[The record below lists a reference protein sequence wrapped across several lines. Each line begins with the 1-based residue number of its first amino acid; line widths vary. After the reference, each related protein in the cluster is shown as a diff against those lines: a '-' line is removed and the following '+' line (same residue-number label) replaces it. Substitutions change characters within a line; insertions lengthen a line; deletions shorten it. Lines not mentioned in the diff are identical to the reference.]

1 MKDVKVIINN
11 EAYPCRPTMGALLR
25 FEKETGKDISEVFV
39 EGKPVGLTDICT
51 LMWCCIVSAS
61 KHDGKD
67 FNLSLMEFADSV
79 TPEVALSWNSGVM
92 GDQIADQGKGADGS
106 GAAGGE
112 KKSQ

>member
-79 TPEVALSWNSGVM
+79 TPEVALSWNSEVM
-92 GDQIADQGKGADGS
+92 GDQIADQGKDADGS

-112 KKSQ
+112 KSQ